1 MEQLTCERLQ
11 DNLKRLKLIRAAEVL
26 DTVVTHAEEG
36 KSSYLGFLDRL
47 LEEEVAAKE
56 KRRIQT
62 ALKIA
67 GLPFAKT
74 IEEYDFTFHP
84 HLDKKT
90 VMELFDL
97 TFLAKHENVI
107 FLGPPGVGKTHLAI
121 ALAIKAC
128 SHGFRVCF
136 TTMNT
141 LIGKLKESQSK
152 GKAYLSAAWSS
163 STRPATCPSRAA
175 RPICSSSSSRTAT
188 RRARRSSPRT
198 KASATGR
205 SSLAMPSS
213 LRPSSTGSCITPG
226 SSTSGATAIV
236 SKSIRSANNFIPSK
250 EVMPSP
256 PIHRKELYCA
266 GGGTLLRSQ
275 NWYTFKFP
283 LKSGPP
289 ESE

>member
-26 DTVVTHAEEG
+26 DTVVSHAEEG

-74 IEEYDFTFHP
+74 IEEYDFAFHP
-84 HLDKKT
+84 HLDKKA

-97 TFLAKHENVI
+97 TFMTKHENVI

-136 TTMNT
+136 TTMHT

-152 GKAYLSAAWSS
+152 GKAYLSASLVIVDEAGYLPVDSREAYLFFQFISYRYEKS
-163 STRPATCPSRAA
+163 STIITSNKSFIDWQELFGDAV
-175 RPICSSSSSRTAT
+175 I
-188 RRARRSSPRT
+188 
-198 KASATGR
+198 ASAILDRLLHHSRVINIKGHSYR
-205 SSLAMPSS
+205 LKEHAFSKQLYPKQGGDA
-213 LRPSSTGSCITPG
+213 
-226 SSTSGATAIV
+226 V
-236 SKSIRSANNFIPSK
+236 SAA
-250 EVMPSP
+250 P
-256 PIHRKELYCA
+256 P
-266 GGGTLLRSQ
+266 
-275 NWYTFKFP
+275 
-283 LKSGPP
+283 
-289 ESE
+289 